1 MSFITPSQNSRRRKI
16 LLITSVVFFTLAGF
30 LLLTHSSLAEQT
42 PQALQTSQA
51 GNGWSEFIG
60 AAIGVA
66 SKPGLW
72 LWWGLMLV
80 VQLVLSG
87 VLNILSFFL
96 NNLFYYAVML
106 NPNYMPAVLEGWTYV
121 RDIANALFILILL
134 WIAFTIIFNIERMGG
149 RQLLVRLIVVALL
162 MNFSLAFVSAVFGL
176 ANQLAIPFYDALVR
190 DIPEGD
196 IAGLIMDKTKVSL
209 VFSTP
214 TTASVSGFTGYTDK
228 AEKEPC
234 GFGALMENSGIAEKG
249 CLGGSKTASNFAT
262 AVLNG
267 FIKGGD
273 IGDNAL
279 SKTISLALT
288 LMFLFL
294 TVAIFAGFCYVLLKR
309 IVLMVFLAI
318 TAPAAFIS
326 HVIPGGKMQ
335 GVWNKWLQA
344 LLCWAFIVPAMYFLL
359 FISIRMLILMNEV
372 PIYKNMPNINLTG
385 NLIQMIPFFIF
396 YGFLITTLR
405 LGKLIGCG
413 IATDIAEG
421 WAQEKIKKYT
431 FQKGANIL
439 KGYWK
444 AVGSAAGSAVGGAA
458 GGIALKAAGGAA
470 KVSGTLGTL
479 SQKRAIGRV
488 VAPVVRPINTF
499 IQSRQKAVE
508 DAYNTQKSR
517 SPQDI
522 ARSIQSPTT
531 TTVGKIGGL
540 RRLAEINKTGPDII
554 PESQL
559 RSIMTQA
566 KNYGVDRDI
575 TRARPDLLISE
586 DVSVATDKE
595 AQKTIKTFVSKMKPS
610 DAADLDLTNIKA
622 PVREQVF
629 KEIIMTGNTK
639 FLSEISEA
647 LYRIPR
653 ETRANVTTS
662 MQTVMKNEQVWDE
675 LKRQDAVAH
684 QRYVE
689 YFQSR
694 PGRKTIEGF
703 DLPESI
709 KKRLEEL
716 KDSDGKSSSQKISGG
731 TATGG
736 EGRRLDDE
744 RTRQAA
750 EERERLEHA
759 RRQRRGNIL

>member
-1 MSFITPSQNSRRRKI
+1 MGV
-16 LLITSVVFFTLAGF
+16 LCMTLTGF
-30 LLLTHSSLAEQT
+30 LLLAHPSFAQN
-42 PQALQTSQA
+42 PPQTSQA
-51 GNGWSEFIG
+51 GSGWSEFVG
-60 AAIGVA
+60 AAVGIA
-66 SKPGLW
+66 SKPGIW
-72 LWWGLMLV
+72 MWWGLMLI

-87 VLNILSFFL
+87 ILNILSFFL

-106 NPNYMPAVLEGWTYV
+106 NPNYMPAVLEGWTYM

-149 RQLLVRLIVVALL
+149 RQLLVRLIIVALL

-209 VFSTP
+209 VFNTP
-214 TTASVSGFTGYTDK
+214 TQTSINAFTGYTDNT
-228 AEKEPC
+228 EHEPC

-249 CLGGSKTASNFAT
+249 CLGGSGTASTFST
-262 AVLNG
+262 SVLNG
-267 FIKGGD
+267 FIKGANLLDGAF
-273 IGDNAL
+273 N
-279 SKTISLALT
+279 KTISLALT
-288 LMFLFL
+288 LVFLFL

-318 TAPAAFIS
+318 TAPVAFIS

-359 FISIRMLILMNEV
+359 FISIRMLILMSET
-372 PIYKNMPNINLTG
+372 PLYKNMPDINLTG

-413 IATDIAEG
+413 IASDIAEG
-421 WAQEKIKKYT
+421 WARKQIQKYT
-431 FQKGANIL
+431 FQRGANML

-444 AVGSAAGSAVGGAA
+444 GIGTAA
-458 GGIALKAAGGAA
+458 GGAVAGAAGGAA
-470 KVSGTLGTL
+470 LKVAGGATKVSGTLGTL

-488 VAPVVRPINTF
+488 VAPVARPINAF
-499 IQSRQKAVE
+499 IQSKQKAVE

-522 ARSIQSPTT
+522 AQSIQSPATT
-531 TTVGKIGGL
+531 AVGKIGGL
-540 RRLAEINKTGPDII
+540 RRLAEINKTDLI

-559 RSIMTQA
+559 RTIVTQA

-575 TRARPDLLISE
+575 TRARPDMLIPE
-586 DVSVATDKE
+586 DVSVATNED
-595 AQKTIKTFVSKMKPS
+595 AQKTIKAFVSRMKPS
-610 DAADLDLTNIKA
+610 DAADLDLANIKA
-622 PVREQVF
+622 PVREQIF
-629 KEIIMTGNTK
+629 KEIIMTGNIK

-662 MQTVMKNEQVWDE
+662 MQTVMKNEQIWDE
-675 LKRQDAVAH
+675 LKRYDPVSH
-684 QRYVE
+684 KRFKE

-694 PGRKTIEGF
+694 PGRKTSEGF
-703 DLPESI
+703 DLPESMTE
-709 KKRLEEL
+709 KTEEP
-716 KDSDGKSSSQKISGG
+716 KDGGKQSFSPKIIRT

-736 EGRRLDDE
+736 ESRTLDDE
-744 RTRQAA
+744 RLSQAA
-750 EERERLEHA
+750 EERERFEQA
-759 RRQRRGNIL
+759 RRQRRGNIS